1 MLSFNHPSILSNT
14 VTTMALLSHPSLT
27 GKTQADGSVSL
38 HPSAHAT
45 LHTLGIIPSVGATGT
60 LAVKV
65 RPIGGALEP
74 LYQGTTPV
82 VINLAAI
89 VSPVFIAGISEV
101 TLTPTSVVGSYDA
114 TLSSHGDLPQD

>member
-1 MLSFNHPSILSNT
+1 MP
-14 VTTMALLSHPSLT
+14 LLSHPTLVT
-27 GKTQADGSVSL
+27 KTQADGVQSL
-38 HPSAHAT
+38 FPSAHAT
-45 LHTLGIIPSVGATGT
+45 THTLGINPSLGATGT
-60 LAVKV
+60 LAVNV

-74 LYQGTTPV
+74 LLDSSQAPV
-82 VINLAAI
+82 VIDLANI